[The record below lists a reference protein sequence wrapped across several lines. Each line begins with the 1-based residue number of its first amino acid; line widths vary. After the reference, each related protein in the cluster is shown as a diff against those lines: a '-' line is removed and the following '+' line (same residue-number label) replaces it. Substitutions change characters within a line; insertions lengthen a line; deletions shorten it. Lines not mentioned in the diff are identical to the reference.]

1 MWAKNRSKF
10 ECSEFYENSTIYHSM
25 SEKSVHVFTDSG
37 WNSNLAIVDYLTWI
51 NTLKSKCR
59 WSIAICITLIKWA
72 ETWYK
77 DNISN
82 AVPYF
87 PVCAISWHGVDRMC
101 VCVFVF
107 PLSVYVHAIREYVN
121 WQWKKVEKI
130 EIEKSWQ
137 HHEYAMKEVKRMQW
151 RKWDTELVLRCSVAR
166 AIEK

>member
-101 VCVFVF
+101 VCFRF
-107 PLSVYVHAIREYVN
+107 SSFCIYVHAIREYVN
-121 WQWKKVEKI
+121 WQWKKVEKNRNRKI
-130 EIEKSWQ
+130 MTAPWIC
-137 HHEYAMKEVKRMQW
+137 HERGKEDAVKEVRY
-151 RKWDTELVLRCSVAR
+151 RDSPPLLCS
-166 AIEK
+166 

>member
-101 VCVFVF
+101 VCFRF
-107 PLSVYVHAIREYVN
+107 SSFCICSCDKGICELAM
-121 WQWKKVEKI
+121 
-130 EIEKSWQ
+130 EKSRKNRNRKIMTAPWIC
-137 HHEYAMKEVKRMQW
+137 HERGKEDAVKEVRY
-151 RKWDTELVLRCSVAR
+151 RDSPPLLCS
-166 AIEK
+166 